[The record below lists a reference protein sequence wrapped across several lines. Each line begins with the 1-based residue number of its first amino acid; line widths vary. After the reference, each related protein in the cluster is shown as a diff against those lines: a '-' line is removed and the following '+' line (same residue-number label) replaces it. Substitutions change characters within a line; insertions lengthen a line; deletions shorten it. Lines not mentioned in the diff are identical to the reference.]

1 MLFSLIGRVEMFECL
16 YLFVR
21 ISKEEEERGGL
32 VIVAAFYGVLVRQF
46 PVSGLASHVF
56 SPFKPAWVRD
66 S

>member
-1 MLFSLIGRVEMFECL
+1 MFECL

-46 PVSGLASHVF
+46 PVC
-56 SPFKPAWVRD
+56 
-66 S
+66 